1 MMKIMRKRIP
11 KEIFKRNP
19 SQTLSGK
26 EGRAR
31 EREREREER
40 RKTEREN
47 DEDDDDDDDDVM
59 KMI

>member
-31 EREREREER
+31 EREREGER
-40 RKTEREN
+40 RKEKDRER
-47 DEDDDDDDDDVM
+47 
-59 KMI
+59 K